1 MEDLQPAKANLK
13 PVISQTSEE
22 IQGLFDEDKN
32 LEKKLIEKLEFE
44 KSREVVIDHSSMTV

>member
-13 PVISQTSEE
+13 AVISQTSEE